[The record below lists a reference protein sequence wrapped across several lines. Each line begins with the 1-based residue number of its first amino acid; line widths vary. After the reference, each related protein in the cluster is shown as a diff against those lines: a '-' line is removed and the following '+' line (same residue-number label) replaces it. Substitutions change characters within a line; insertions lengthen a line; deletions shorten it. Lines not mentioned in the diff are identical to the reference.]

1 MKKLILAALIL
12 LMGTAAFAQKQ
23 GGTPEEKAQK
33 LTDRMK
39 SELNLTDEQYKQV
52 YEINLQM
59 ASNMDEIDKGNHD
72 ARQEVKAE
80 YEKQLAT
87 VLNEE
92 QMEKAKEMHKQQKG
106 KMKDRKGQRMQQNRN
121 NN

>member
-1 MKKLILAALIL
+1 MKKLFIAVFALFI
-12 LMGTAAFAQKQ
+12 GITAYAQNQ
-23 GGTPEEKAQK
+23 GGTPQDKAQR

-39 SELNLTDEQYKQV
+39 TELNLTDDQYKQV
-52 YEINLQM
+52 YDINLQM
-59 ASNMDEIDKGNHD
+59 ATSMDEIEKGNHE
-72 ARQEVKAE
+72 ARQAVKAE

-92 QMEKAKEMHKQQKG
+92 QMEKAKEMHKQRKG
-106 KMKDRKGQRMQQNRN
+106 KMKGRHGERMHQNKN